1 MGGITASG
9 WSCNQLPYLV
19 EFDNFGIS
27 RNPGKANSR
36 DIFIWGYDEI
46 TWFSKLSAQEQAT
59 WLKYAYQWIQ
69 DQDPNGFLQMP
80 MARVVTQEEGNRYKY
95 KANKSTENYSKG
107 SGLELTIRELW
118 SESEE

>member
-27 RNPGKANSR
+27 RNPGKAN
-36 DIFIWGYDEI
+36 
-46 TWFSKLSAQEQAT
+46 
-59 WLKYAYQWIQ
+59 
-69 DQDPNGFLQMP
+69 
-80 MARVVTQEEGNRYKY
+80 
-95 KANKSTENYSKG
+95 KSTENYSKG